1 VGKAGVAG
9 VVGVVGVVEMVGVVG
24 EMMELV
30 VDHNFQRHM
39 ANIFLFLKFY
49 LLHLAVTLVGQ
60 RESMAPY

>member
-1 VGKAGVAG
+1 
-9 VVGVVGVVEMVGVVG
+9 
-24 EMMELV
+24 V